1 MEAKPKQVE
10 NYLDVNDESP
20 FEKWMADLVGQKI
33 HGIIL
38 TRIERVKRGLL
49 GDWGPVGGG
58 ASELIIDFG
67 PGYRVYFGQDG
78 DKVILLSGG
87 TKKGQA
93 ADIAAAKE
101 YWRDYNA

>member
-1 MEAKPKQVE
+1 VEVKPRQVE
-10 NYLDVNDESP
+10 NYLDANNKSP
-20 FEKWMADLVGQKI
+20 YEKWMETLIGQKI

-38 TRIERVKRGLL
+38 TRIERVKKGLL
-49 GDWGPVGGG
+49 GDWGPVGEG

-67 PGYRVYFGQDG
+67 PGYRVYYGLDG
-78 DKVILLSGG
+78 DKVILLNGG
-87 TKKGQA
+87 TKKGQS